1 MFVSVSVT
9 PLRLDSGRAR
19 VVEEFDG
26 RCPLVRTTALSL
38 KDSHEVTPL
47 ESK

>member
-26 RCPLVRTTALSL
+26 RCPPREDDGSL
-38 KDSHEVTPL
+38 L
-47 ESK
+47 EGQS